1 MKKQV
6 KEQLLKS
13 AKYIVQVA
21 DSLEKL
27 LKGLSNSAALNVL
40 AQMQDLAIQIGN
52 TIEDSEGAEHNTVK
66 KLEAACEVLYQISCS
81 LDEPEI
87 SKKPHV
93 VAKTKKSM
101 FLELKNLFTSVKEE
115 IEKNGMV
122 VFEIKKHRIA
132 HLNSTACYLKKD
144 DKVLMIK
151 FSKKWGQVYAPP
163 GGKFESGETPLDC
176 IIREFYEET
185 GLTLI
190 NPKLQG
196 ISYWKDSMEG
206 IIFIYTADEFTGKL
220 KTSSVE
226 GTLEWIEIAALS
238 KINQFDQNEKFTPY
252 LFKDKLFEGKFL
264 LDDKCSVIKYEIR
277 EM

>member
-1 MKKQV
+1 MDV
-6 KEQLLKS
+6 KS
-13 AKYIVQVA
+13 INY
-21 DSLEKL
+21 
-27 LKGLSNSAALNVL
+27 
-40 AQMQDLAIQIGN
+40 
-52 TIEDSEGAEHNTVK
+52 
-66 KLEAACEVLYQISCS
+66 
-81 LDEPEI
+81 
-87 SKKPHV
+87 
-93 VAKTKKSM
+93 
-101 FLELKNLFTSVKEE
+101 FKNLEDAISSHFEEDFSDRHKDIKSTAKSFYQKGYCNKEE